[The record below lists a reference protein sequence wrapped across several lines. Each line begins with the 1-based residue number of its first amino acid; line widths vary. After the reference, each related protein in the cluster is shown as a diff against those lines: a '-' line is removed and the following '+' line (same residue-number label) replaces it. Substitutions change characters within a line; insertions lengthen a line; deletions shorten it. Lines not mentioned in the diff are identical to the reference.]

1 MKWIRIIN
9 KVSVVLSGSS
19 IVRKSEIIN
28 TFPITEIKSLNYSE
42 VESQFDLTINNN
54 YSGLNYINYNGVAYS
69 PPKIPEYEAKFTL
82 ETSIPQKFT
91 TNNKQEGEDFRKLR
105 DEIEKFISRTNY
117 LGEALDLVETDSILT
132 VIFEKKEYP
141 DRKRS
146 TDDRVFDRIYID
158 RPGNA

>member
-9 KVSVVLSGSS
+9 KVSVVLLGNN
-19 IVRKSEIIN
+19 IVKKSEIIN

-42 VESQFDLTINNN
+42 VENQFDRTTINNN
-54 YSGLNYINYNGVAYS
+54 YYPGLNYNGVAYS
-69 PPKIPEYEAKFTL
+69 PPPKIPEYRAEFTL
-82 ETSIPQKFT
+82 ETNIQQKFT

-146 TDDRVFDRIYID
+146 MDDRVFDKVYID

>member
-9 KVSVVLSGSS
+9 RVSVILSG
-19 IVRKSEIIN
+19 ITVRKSEEIN
-28 TFPITEIKSLNYSE
+28 TIPITEIKSLYYSE
-42 VESQFDLTINNN
+42 VENQFDLTNNN
-54 YSGLNYINYNGVAYS
+54 YPSPNYFYM
-69 PPKIPEYEAKFTL
+69 PPKSKVPEYEAKFTI

-117 LGEALDLVETDSILT
+117 LGEALEMLETDSILT
-132 VIFEKKEYP
+132 VIFEKIEYP

-146 TDDRVFDRIYID
+146 VIDRGFDKVYID
-158 RPGNA
+158 HP

>member
-9 KVSVVLSGSS
+9 RVSVVLLGST
-19 IVRKSEIIN
+19 VRKSEEIN
-28 TFPITEIKSLNYSE
+28 TFPITDIKSLYYSE
-42 VESQFDLTINNN
+42 VENRFDLTNNN
-54 YSGLNYINYNGVAYS
+54 YPSPNYFYM
-69 PPKIPEYEAKFTL
+69 PPKPKIPEYEAKFTI

-117 LGEALDLVETDSILT
+117 LGEALEMLETDSILT
-132 VIFEKKEYP
+132 VIFEKIEYP

-146 TDDRVFDRIYID
+146 VNDRGFDKVYID
-158 RPGNA
+158 RPGNT

>member
-9 KVSVVLSGSS
+9 RVSVVLLGNS
-19 IVRKSEIIN
+19 IVRKSEGIN
-28 TFPITEIKSLNYSE
+28 TFPITEIKSLYYSE
-42 VESQFDLTINNN
+42 VENQFDLTINNN
-54 YSGLNYINYNGVAYS
+54 YPGLNYNGMVYG
-69 PPKIPEYEAKFTL
+69 PPKVPEYEAKFTI
-82 ETSIPQKFT
+82 ESNIPQKFT

-146 TDDRVFDRIYID
+146 TDDRVFDKVYID
-158 RPGNA
+158 RPENA

>member
-9 KVSVVLSGSS
+9 KVSVVLLGSN
-19 IVRKSEIIN
+19 IVRKSEAIN
-28 TFPITEIKSLNYSE
+28 TFPITEIKSISYSE
-42 VESQFDLTINNN
+42 IESQFDLTFNNN
-54 YSGLNYINYNGVAYS
+54 YPGLNYINHNGTAYS
-69 PPKIPEYEAKFTL
+69 HPNIPEYEAKFTI
-82 ETSIPQKFT
+82 ETSIPLKFT
-91 TNNKQEGEDFRKLR
+91 TNNKQEGEDYRKLR

-117 LGEALDLVETDSILT
+117 LGEALDLVEMDSILT

>member
-9 KVSVVLSGSS
+9 KVSVVLLGSS
-19 IVRKSEIIN
+19 VVRKSEIIN

-42 VESQFDLTINNN
+42 VESQLDLVN
-54 YSGLNYINYNGVAYS
+54 YPSLNYNGVAYS
-69 PPKIPEYEAKFTL
+69 PPPKIPEYEAKFTI
-82 ETSIPQKFT
+82 ESNIPQKFT
-91 TNNKQEGEDFRKLR
+91 TNNKQEGKDFRKLR

-117 LGEALDLVETDSILT
+117 LGEALDLVETESILT
-132 VIFEKKEYP
+132 VIFEKKECP

>member
-9 KVSVVLSGSS
+9 KVSVLLGGN
-19 IVRKSEIIN
+19 IVKKSEIIN

-42 VESQFDLTINNN
+42 IESQFDLTNNN
-54 YSGLNYINYNGVAYS
+54 YYPGLSYSGVAYS
-69 PPKIPEYEAKFTL
+69 PEYRAEFTL
-82 ETSIPQKFT
+82 ETNIPQKIT
-91 TNNKQEGEDFRKLR
+91 TNNKQESEDFKKLR

-132 VIFEKKEYP
+132 VIFEKKEHS
-141 DRKRS
+141 DRKKR
-146 TDDRVFDRIYID
+146 TEDRVFDRIYID

>member
-9 KVSVVLSGSS
+9 RESVILLGSNV
-19 IVRKSEIIN
+19 VRRSETTN

-42 VESQFDLTINNN
+42 VENQFDLTINNN
-54 YSGLNYINYNGVAYS
+54 YPNYNGIVYS
-69 PPKIPEYEAKFTL
+69 PPPKVPDYGARFII
-82 ETSIPQKFT
+82 ETKSDIPQKFT

-132 VIFEKKEYP
+132 VILEKKEYP
-141 DRKRS
+141 DRKS
-146 TDDRVFDRIYID
+146 SIDDRVFDRIYID
-158 RPGNA
+158 RPENA

>member
-9 KVSVVLSGSS
+9 RVSVALLGSS
-19 IVRKSEIIN
+19 IVRKSEDIN
-28 TFPITEIKSLNYSE
+28 IFPITEIKSIKYSE
-42 VESQFDLTINNN
+42 VENQLDLTINNN
-54 YSGLNYINYNGVAYS
+54 YLGLNYANYTPSPKAEYVAR
-69 PPKIPEYEAKFTL
+69 FTL
-82 ETSIPQKFT
+82 ETSIPQNFT
-91 TNNKQEGEDFRKLR
+91 TNNKQEGKDFRKLR

-146 TDDRVFDRIYID
+146 TDDRVFDKVYID
-158 RPGNA
+158 RPGNT

>member
-9 KVSVVLSGSS
+9 RVSVVLLGNS
-19 IVRKSEIIN
+19 IVRKSEGIN
-28 TFPITEIKSLNYSE
+28 TFPITEIKSLYYSE
-42 VESQFDLTINNN
+42 VENQFDLNINNN
-54 YSGLNYINYNGVAYS
+54 YLGLNYANYT
-69 PPKIPEYEAKFTL
+69 PPKVPEYEAKFTI
-82 ETSIPQKFT
+82 ESNIPQKFT
-91 TNNKQEGEDFRKLR
+91 TYNKQEGEDFRKLR

-146 TDDRVFDRIYID
+146 TDDRVFDKVYID
-158 RPGNA
+158 RPENA

>member
-9 KVSVVLSGSS
+9 RVSVVLLGSS
-19 IVRKSEIIN
+19 IIVRKSEGIN
-28 TFPITEIKSLNYSE
+28 TFPITEIKSLYYSE
-42 VESQFDLTINNN
+42 VENQFDLTINNN
-54 YSGLNYINYNGVAYS
+54 YNYPGLNYINYCP
-69 PPKIPEYEAKFTL
+69 PPKVPEYEAKFTI
-82 ETSIPQKFT
+82 ESNIPQKFT

-146 TDDRVFDRIYID
+146 TDDRVFDKVYID